1 MNTTLLTGILLVI
14 AGLYAVVRGIA
25 MGKPIP
31 RRNTFRE
38 IGEMWVGVIGFYAF
52 ALGLCI
58 IAIEFRG
65 IA

>member
-1 MNTTLLTGILLVI
+1 
-14 AGLYAVVRGIA
+14 

>member
-1 MNTTLLTGILLVI
+1 MNTTILTGILLVI
-14 AGLYAVVRGIA
+14 AGLYAVVRGLA

-52 ALGLCI
+52 ALGLLLI
-58 IAIEFRG
+58 TIQFREIA
-65 IA
+65 